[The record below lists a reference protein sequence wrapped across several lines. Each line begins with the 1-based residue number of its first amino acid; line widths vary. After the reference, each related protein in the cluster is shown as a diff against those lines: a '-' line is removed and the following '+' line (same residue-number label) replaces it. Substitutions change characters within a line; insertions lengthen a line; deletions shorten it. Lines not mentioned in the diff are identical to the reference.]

1 MDDFIVKSSNT
12 TTNKDYGCVPEDRGI
27 EDYINY
33 GVINLDKPSGPTS
46 HEVDSWVKRILN
58 VNKTGHGGTLDP
70 KVTGVLPV
78 GIGAA
83 TRINQL
89 LLLSHKEYICTMTLH
104 QNVDEE
110 DIRKVFQEFTGK
122 IFQIPP
128 VKSAVKRELRARTIY
143 YNPVYEV
150 DGRDVLFRIGCESGT
165 YVRTY
170 CHHIGEV
177 LGCGAHMAELRRT
190 MVGPFNEFNNLVTL
204 QDVTD
209 AYYYY
214 VHNDDESYLR
224 DIIMPMEVAVEDIP
238 KIIIKDS
245 AVDAVC
251 HGANLASGGIVKFS
265 EGIKYGGVVVIMT
278 LKGEIVASGK
288 SLFSGN
294 DLLNVDSGIVVDI
307 DNVFMSPN
315 VYPSFWK

>member
-1 MDDFIVKSSNT
+1 MEDFIVKSSSITDEN
-12 TTNKDYGCVPEDRGI
+12 YGCKPEDRNI
-27 EDYINY
+27 QDYINH
-33 GVINLDKPSGPTS
+33 GVINLDKTSGPTS
-46 HEVDSWVKRILN
+46 HEIDSWIKRILN

-70 KVTGVLPV
+70 KVTGVLPI

-89 LLLSHKEYICTMTLH
+89 LLLSPKEYICTMTLH
-104 QNVDEE
+104 SDVDEE
-110 DIRKVFQEFTGK
+110 KIKEVFQKFQGK

-143 YNPVYEV
+143 YNPIYEI
-150 DGRDVLFRIGCESGT
+150 DGRDILFRIGCESGT

-170 CHHIGEV
+170 CHHIGEA

-190 MVGPFNEFNNLVTL
+190 MVGPFTESNNLVTL

-214 VHNDDESYLR
+214 KHNQDEKYLR
-224 DIIMPMEVAVEDIP
+224 KIIMPMETAVEDVP

-245 AVDAVC
+245 AVSAIC
-251 HGANLASGGIVKFS
+251 HGANLASGGIIKFS
-265 EGIKYGGVVVIMT
+265 KNIKYNGTVAMMT

-288 SLFSGN
+288 SLFGVD
-294 DLLNVDSGIVVDI
+294 DLSNIDSGIVVDVN
-307 DNVFMSPN
+307 NVFMDAD
-315 VYPSFWK
+315 VYPIMWK

>member
-1 MDDFIVKSSNT
+1 MEDFIVKSSS
-12 TTNKDYGCVPEDRGI
+12 TTNIDYGCKPEDRTI
-27 EDYINY
+27 QDYINH
-33 GVINLDKPSGPTS
+33 GVINLDKTSGPTS
-46 HEVDSWVKRILN
+46 HEIDSWVKRILT

-70 KVTGVLPV
+70 KVTGILPI

-89 LLLSHKEYICTMTLH
+89 LLLSPKEYICTLTLH
-104 QNVDEE
+104 HNVNEE
-110 DIRKVFQEFTGK
+110 KIKEVFQKFQGK

-143 YNPVYEV
+143 YNPIYEIE
-150 DGRDVLFRIGCESGT
+150 GRDILFRIGCESGT

-170 CHHIGEV
+170 CHHIGEA

-190 MVGPFNEFNNLVTL
+190 MVGPFTESNNLVTL

-209 AYYYY
+209 AYYYFK
-214 VHNDDESYLR
+214 HNQDESYLR
-224 DIIMPMEVAVEDIP
+224 KVIMPMEIAVEDIP

-245 AVDAVC
+245 AVSAIC
-251 HGANLASGGIVKFS
+251 HGADLASGGVVKLS
-265 EGIKYGGVVVIMT
+265 KNIKYGSTVAIMT

-288 SLFSGN
+288 SLFN
-294 DLLNVDSGIVVDI
+294 AEELVNVDSGIVVNVN
-307 DNVFMSPN
+307 NVFMDAD
-315 VYPSFWK
+315 VYPIMWK